1 MFDFIEGSPEK
12 LTPNHA
18 VINVGGVGFG
28 VSISTSSYEALKL
41 EPGKIKLFTYLHVRE
56 NVLELYGFVRIEDKE
71 IFLML
76 MEVNGIGAKSAMNI
90 LNKITAAQLQRAIAS
105 EDSKTL
111 MKIPGL
117 GGKKA
122 QRILLELKDK
132 FKNVDFAEDG
142 KGGTMDEEDEY
153 VEALASLGFNYTQ
166 AREALRKAM
175 KEVKNPKNKE
185 AVIKEAL
192 KRLANR

>member
-111 MKIPGL
+111 YFP
-117 GGKKA
+117 
-122 QRILLELKDK
+122 
-132 FKNVDFAEDG
+132 
-142 KGGTMDEEDEY
+142 T
-153 VEALASLGFNYTQ
+153 
-166 AREALRKAM
+166 ARRDSRSDRHFEIRSKSTVTCNA
-175 KEVKNPKNKE
+175 
-185 AVIKEAL
+185 I
-192 KRLANR
+192 